1 MLVPLT
7 ARGHQLHPG
16 SYIQSWSKF
25 FMSQKKRS
33 WQFKEREPVRYFR
46 VAMKDFSGG
55 KKEH

>member
-16 SYIQSWSKF
+16 SYIQSWSDF

-33 WQFKEREPVRYFR
+33 RQFKEREPVRYLRAAKKIFR
-46 VAMKDFSGG
+46 GG